1 MCSVHVCTHL
11 VHTTSTYVQCTRV
24 LILLYVCAYYYIYV
38 WQGRR
43 ESADSMLLALFAKLP
58 PQGSSTA
65 LAESVD
71 PDFLLKLFFRFAAR
85 RRS

>member
-1 MCSVHVCTHL
+1 MCA
-11 VHTTSTYVQCTRV
+11 HTT
-24 LILLYVCAYYYIYV
+24 IYV

-43 ESADSMLLALFAKLP
+43 ESADSMLLALVAKLP
-58 PQGSSTA
+58 PLNSSTT

>member
-1 MCSVHVCTHL
+1 MCSVYVCTHL
-11 VHTTSTYVQCTRV
+11 VYINSIYVQCICV
-24 LILLYVCAYYYIYV
+24 LILLYVCAYYYICV

-58 PQGSSTA
+58 PQDSSTA

-71 PDFLLKLFFRFAAR
+71 PDFLLRLFFRFAAR